1 MKAPTISRRT
11 ALAASL
17 ASGASVAAL
26 GFTAT
31 KPADAGNH
39 PDQALLDLNAEL
51 ERRWIEAWRLRGP
64 AIAAI
69 AAADTEADR
78 RTGGFPDRVA
88 SDAEWRAWWEASK
101 EIRESS
107 GAEALNRQNNA
118 AWQALDVVI
127 NQIFATPATTPAGWA
142 VWARAVACVNHELWN
157 EEKLEDVDWHQQVTR
172 RLLEAMIAAGGLA
185 LPAELTEV

>member
-1 MKAPTISRRT
+1 MADITNNIVSRRRALAFAAT
-11 ALAASL
+11 ALTFPISAAASSSD
-17 ASGASVAAL
+17 AS
-26 GFTAT
+26 
-31 KPADAGNH
+31 DAE
-39 PDQALLDLNAEL
+39 LLHLNAEL